1 MNEKVDA
8 YLLGLKNWKAEAEEL
23 RTLLLATALVE
34 DFKWGRPCYTYNGKN
49 IIGLTP
55 LKEHCALNFFNGA
68 VLSDTNGV
76 LIMPGEHTQNGRWM
90 KFDSLSDIKKHK
102 SLLKLF
108 IKEAI
113 EIENSGLKQP
123 KILTTITLPE
133 ELQSIFKKDAKLN
146 KSFHSLTPGR
156 QRAYLI
162 YFTAAKQSETR
173 IARIKKYAPKI
184 LCGKGFHDCDCGLS
198 KRMPICDGSHKFAK
212 K

>member
-8 YLLGLKNWKAEAEEL
+8 YMQGLKNWKTEAEEL
-23 RTLLLATALVE
+23 RALLLATELEE

-90 KFDSLSDIKKHK
+90 KFDSFSSIKKYK
-102 SLLKLF
+102 NILKLF
-108 IKEAI
+108 VKEAI
-113 EIENSGLKQP
+113 EIENSGVKKP
-123 KILTTITLPE
+123 TSLTSISLPE
-133 ELQSIFKKDAKLN
+133 ELASIFKKDAKLN
-146 KSFHSLTPGR
+146 KAFHNLTPGR

-173 IARIKKYAPKI
+173 IARIHKYAPKI
-184 LCGKGFHDCDCGLS
+184 LCGKGFHDCDCGMS
-198 KRMPICDGSHKFAK
+198 KRMPTCDGSHKFAK
-212 K
+212 L

>member
-8 YLLGLKNWKAEAEEL
+8 YMQGLKIWKAEAEEL
-23 RTLLLATALVE
+23 RGLLLATELEE

-90 KFDSLSDIKKHK
+90 KFDSLSSIKKYK
-102 SLLKLF
+102 NLLKLF

-113 EIENSGLKQP
+113 EIENSGVKKP
-123 KILTTITLPE
+123 TSLTTISLPE

-146 KSFHSLTPGR
+146 KAFHSLTPGR

-162 YFTAAKQSETR
+162 YFTAAKQSDTR

-184 LCGKGFHDCDCGLS
+184 LCGKGFHDCTCGLS
-198 KRMPICDGSHKFAK
+198 KRMPTCDGSHKFAK
-212 K
+212 

>member
-8 YLLGLKNWKAEAEEL
+8 YIQGLKNWKAEAEEL
-23 RTLLLATALVE
+23 RTLLLATELEE

-68 VLSDTNGV
+68 VLSDTNGI

-90 KFDSLSDIKKHK
+90 KFDSLLAIKKYK
-102 SLLKLF
+102 NLLKLF
-108 IKEAI
+108 VKEAI
-113 EIENSGLKQP
+113 EIENSGVKKPASLT
-123 KILTTITLPE
+123 KISLPE

-146 KSFHSLTPGR
+146 KAFHSLTPGR

-162 YFTAAKQSETR
+162 YFTAAKQSDTR

-184 LCGKGFHDCDCGLS
+184 LCGKGFHDCTCGLS
-198 KRMPICDGSHKFAK
+198 KRMPTCDGSHKFAK
-212 K
+212 